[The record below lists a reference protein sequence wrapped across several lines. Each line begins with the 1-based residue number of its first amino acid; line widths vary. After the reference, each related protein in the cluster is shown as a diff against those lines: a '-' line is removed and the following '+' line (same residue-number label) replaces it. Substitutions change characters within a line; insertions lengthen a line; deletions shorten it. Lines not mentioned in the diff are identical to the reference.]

1 MDPMKILIIVV
12 YYLPSTQS
20 SAKLIYDLAT
30 ELRRQGHE
38 PVVLAPDS
46 DISGDIQ
53 VTNEE
58 GITVVRVRS
67 GKIKNAS
74 KYVRTINEV
83 RLSQMLWSRGKKF
96 FRGNRCDLVICYSPS
111 IFFGP
116 LVKRL
121 KKLYQ
126 CGSYLIMRDIFPQW
140 ALDMG
145 LLKPGMVFNYFK
157 RKELENYDAAD
168 IIGIQS
174 PGNFHYYREKGLD
187 KKYRLEVLYNWVT
200 LSERDVEF
208 KNYRKRLSLDGKV
221 VFFYG
226 GNVGVAQDM
235 DNIVRLA
242 ERLVDEPRA
251 FFLIVGDG
259 SEVERLRG
267 LIAEKGL
274 KNIVLLDAVD
284 QFEYLAM
291 LSEFDVGLITLD
303 HKLKTHNFPGKML
316 GYMSNSMPTLASVN
330 PDNDLTVLFDTIKA
344 GFVCINGED
353 DKLTEYALLLVQDPE
368 LRKELGRNSRRLLE
382 TTFSVEQAASQILS
396 HFPPGK
402 GR

>member
-1 MDPMKILIIVV
+1 MKILIIVV

-58 GITVVRVRS
+58 GVTVVRVRS

-83 RLSQMLWSRGKKF
+83 RLSQVLWSRGKRY

-121 KKLYQ
+121 KELYQ

-174 PGNFHYYREKGLD
+174 PGNFHYYRENGLD
-187 KKYRLEVLYNWVT
+187 KKYRVEVLYNWVT

-208 KNYRKRLSLDGKV
+208 KNYRKQLSLDGKV

>member
-1 MDPMKILIIVV
+1 MKILIIVV

-58 GITVVRVRS
+58 GVTVVRVRS

-83 RLSQMLWSRGKKF
+83 RLSQVLWSRGKRY

-121 KKLYQ
+121 KELYQ

-174 PGNFHYYREKGLD
+174 PGNFHYYRENGLD
-187 KKYRLEVLYNWVT
+187 KKYRVEVLYNWVT

-208 KNYRKRLSLDGKV
+208 KNYRKQLSLDGKV

-402 GR
+402 DR

>member
-1 MDPMKILIIVV
+1 MKILIIVV
-12 YYLPSTQS
+12 YYLPSTMS

-30 ELRRQGHE
+30 ELHRQGHE

-46 DISGDIQ
+46 DISENIQ
-53 VTNEE
+53 VTREE
-58 GITVVRVRS
+58 GITVVRVKS

-83 RLSQMLWSRGKKF
+83 RLSQVLWRKGKKF
-96 FRGNRCDLVICYSPS
+96 FKENPCDLVICYSPS
-111 IFFGP
+111 IFFGA
-116 LVKRL
+116 LVRKLRRL
-121 KKLYQ
+121 WH
-126 CGSYLIMRDIFPQW
+126 CGAYLIMRDIFPQW

-145 LLKPGMVFNYFK
+145 LLKPGMVFDYFK
-157 RKELENYDAAD
+157 RKELHNYDAAD

-174 PGNFHYYREKGLD
+174 PGNFQYYRENGLD

-200 LSERDVEF
+200 LSEQNVVF
-208 KNYRKRLSLDGKV
+208 KDYRKRLALEDKV

-226 GNVGVAQDM
+226 GNIGVAQDM

-242 ERLVDEPRA
+242 ERMADEPRA

-259 SEVERLRG
+259 SEVDRLRM
-267 LIAEKGL
+267 LIAGKKL
-274 KNIVLLDAVD
+274 RNIVLLDAVD

-316 GYMSNSMPTLASVN
+316 GYMSNSMPILASVN
-330 PDNDLTVLFDTIKA
+330 PDNDLTVLFDKIKA

-353 DKLTEYALLLVQDPE
+353 DKLTEYALQLVRDVE
-368 LRKELGRNSRRLLE
+368 LRKQLGANSRKLLE
-382 TTFSVEQAASQILS
+382 TTFSVEQAASQILA
-396 HFPPGK
+396 HFPDKKQVGQS
-402 GR
+402 

>member
-1 MDPMKILIIVV
+1 MRIIIIVV
-12 YYLPSTQS
+12 YYLPSTMS

-30 ELRRQGHE
+30 ELHRQGHE

-46 DISGDIQ
+46 DIPEDVQ
-53 VTNEE
+53 VTDES
-58 GITVVRVRS
+58 GITVVRVKS

-83 RLSQMLWSRGKKF
+83 RLSQVLWKKGKKF
-96 FRGNRCDLVICYSPS
+96 FRENPCDLVICYSPS
-111 IFFGP
+111 IFFGA
-116 LVKRL
+116 LVKKL
-121 KKLYQ
+121 KKLYH

-157 RKELENYDAAD
+157 RKELQNYDAAD

-174 PGNFHYYREKGLD
+174 PGNFHYYQENGLD

-200 LSERDVEF
+200 LSENNVTF
-208 KNYRKRLSLDGKV
+208 QNYRKRLSLEDKV

-226 GNVGVAQDM
+226 GNIGVAQDM

-242 ERLVDEPRA
+242 ERMTGEPSA
-251 FFLIVGDG
+251 FFLLVGDG
-259 SEVERLRG
+259 SEVDRLRK
-267 LIAEKGL
+267 LIVSKKL
-274 KNIVLLDAVD
+274 TNIVLLDAVD

-291 LSEFDVGLITLD
+291 LSEFDIGLITLD

-316 GYMSNSMPTLASVN
+316 GYMYNSMPILASVN
-330 PDNDLTVLFDTIKA
+330 PENDLTVLFEGIQA

-353 DKLTEYALLLVQDPE
+353 DKLTEYALRLVRDVE
-368 LRKELGRNSRRLLE
+368 LREHLGRNSRKLLE
-382 TTFSVEQAASQILS
+382 TTFSVEKAAAQILA
-396 HFPPGK
+396 HFSAKKTG
-402 GR
+402 

>member
-1 MDPMKILIIVV
+1 MRILIIVV
-12 YYLPSTQS
+12 YYLPSTMS

-30 ELRRQGHE
+30 ELHRQGHE
-38 PVVLAPDS
+38 PIVLAPDS
-46 DISGDIQ
+46 DISEDVR
-53 VTNEE
+53 VTEE
-58 GITVVRVRS
+58 SGITVVRVKS

-83 RLSQMLWSRGKKF
+83 RLSQVLWKKGKKF
-96 FRGNRCDLVICYSPS
+96 FKENPCDLVICYSPS
-111 IFFGP
+111 IFFGA
-116 LVKRL
+116 LVKKL
-121 KKLYQ
+121 KKLYH

-157 RKELENYDAAD
+157 RKELQNYDAAD

-174 PGNFHYYREKGLD
+174 PGNFHYYHENGLD

-200 LSERDVEF
+200 LSENNVTF
-208 KNYRKRLSLDGKV
+208 QNYRKRLSLEDKV

-226 GNVGVAQDM
+226 GNIGVAQDM

-242 ERLVDEPRA
+242 ERMTGEPRA
-251 FFLIVGDG
+251 FFLLVGDG
-259 SEVERLRG
+259 SEVDRLRN
-267 LIAEKGL
+267 LIASNKL
-274 KNIVLLDAVD
+274 TNVVLLDAVD

-291 LSEFDVGLITLD
+291 LSEFDIGLITLD

-316 GYMSNSMPTLASVN
+316 GYMYNSMPILASVN
-330 PDNDLTVLFDTIKA
+330 PENDLTVLFEGIQA

-353 DKLTEYALLLVQDPE
+353 DKLTEYALRLVRDVE
-368 LRKELGRNSRRLLE
+368 LRERLGRNSRKLLE
-382 TTFSVEQAASQILS
+382 TTFSVEQAATQILA
-396 HFPPGK
+396 HFSGK
-402 GR
+402 KTG

>member
-1 MDPMKILIIVV
+1 MKILIIVV

-58 GITVVRVRS
+58 GVTVVRVRS
-67 GKIKNAS
+67 GRIKNAS

-83 RLSQMLWSRGKKF
+83 RLSQVLWSRGKRY

-121 KKLYQ
+121 KELYQ

-174 PGNFHYYREKGLD
+174 PGNFHYYRENGLD
-187 KKYRLEVLYNWVT
+187 KKYRVEVLYNWVT

-208 KNYRKRLSLDGKV
+208 KNYRKQLSLDGKV

>member
-1 MDPMKILIIVV
+1 MKILIIVV

-58 GITVVRVRS
+58 GVTVVRVRS

-83 RLSQMLWSRGKKF
+83 RLSQVLWSRGKRY

-121 KKLYQ
+121 KELYQ

-174 PGNFHYYREKGLD
+174 PGNFHYYRENGLD

-208 KNYRKRLSLDGKV
+208 KNYRKQLSLDGKV

>member
-1 MDPMKILIIVV
+1 MKILIIVV

-58 GITVVRVRS
+58 GVTVVRVRS

-83 RLSQMLWSRGKKF
+83 RLSQVLWSRGKKF

-121 KKLYQ
+121 KELYQ

-174 PGNFHYYREKGLD
+174 PGNFHYYRENGLD

-200 LSERDVEF
+200 LSERHVEF
-208 KNYRKRLSLDGKV
+208 KNYRKQLSLDGKV

-330 PDNDLTVLFDTIKA
+330 PDNDLTVLFDTIRA

>member
-1 MDPMKILIIVV
+1 MKILIIVV

-58 GITVVRVRS
+58 GVTVVRVRS

-83 RLSQMLWSRGKKF
+83 RLSQVLWSRGKKF

-121 KKLYQ
+121 KELYQ

-174 PGNFHYYREKGLD
+174 PGNFHYYRENGLD
-187 KKYRLEVLYNWVT
+187 KKYRVEVLYNWVT

-208 KNYRKRLSLDGKV
+208 KNYRKQLSLDGKV

-330 PDNDLTVLFDTIKA
+330 PDNDLTVLFDTIRA